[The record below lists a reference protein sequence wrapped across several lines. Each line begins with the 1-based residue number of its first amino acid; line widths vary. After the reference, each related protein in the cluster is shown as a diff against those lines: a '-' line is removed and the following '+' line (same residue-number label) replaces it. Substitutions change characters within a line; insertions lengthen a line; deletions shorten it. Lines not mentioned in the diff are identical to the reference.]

1 MRVNRP
7 PVLSS
12 RRHPLT
18 FWLLLLMVSILTGCG
33 FQLRGVYT
41 LPYDSLYL
49 DLPDHSVIGV
59 GLKRAIRTSSTTRLA
74 QTAGEAQAIF
84 RPDGELRDREILSVS
99 GTGRISELRLYYRY
113 HYRVTDSQGREL
125 IPPGRIEMIR
135 DMTYDDSNILA
146 KQHNEEL
153 LWLDMEKDLVDQLVR
168 RLAAVKPK
176 PPLAAE

>member
-1 MRVNRP
+1 MRVSRL
-7 PVLSS
+7 PVLSFL
-12 RRHPLT
+12 RHRLALGM
-18 FWLLLLMVSILTGCG
+18 LLLTASLLTGCG

-59 GLKRAIRTSSTTRLA
+59 GLKRAIRTSSTTRLVP
-74 QTAGEAQAIF
+74 TANEAQAIF
-84 RPDGELRDREILSVS
+84 RPAGERRDREILSVS
-99 GTGRISELRLYYRY
+99 GTGRISEMRLYYRY
-113 HYRVTDSQGREL
+113 HYRVTDTQGRDL

-146 KQHNEEL
+146 KQHNEDL

-176 PPLAAE
+176 PPSADE